1 MIRAIETMQVEV
13 DMPEEKESERRMRR
27 VGRKGRSRITT
38 SISLDKKL
46 VTF

>member
-1 MIRAIETMQVEV
+1 MIGAIETMQVEV

-38 SISLDKKL
+38 SISLDNEL